1 MVWFW
6 VSIGGVG
13 GGGGVRFVAAS
24 EMPRSYVRNVEQ
36 AQVIPPVS
44 KSRLTKYC
52 Q

>member
-1 MVWFW
+1 MLCVEGW
-6 VSIGGVG
+6 GEEGAGV
-13 GGGGVRFVAAS
+13 VRCVAAS